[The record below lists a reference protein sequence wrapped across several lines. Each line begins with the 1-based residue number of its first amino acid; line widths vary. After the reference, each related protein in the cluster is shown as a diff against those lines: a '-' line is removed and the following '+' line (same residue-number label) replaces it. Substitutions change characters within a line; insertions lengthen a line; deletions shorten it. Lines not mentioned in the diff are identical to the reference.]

1 MNILIVLTSHDTLG
15 DTDHKTGV
23 WLEEF
28 AAPYYTFLDAGAE
41 VVLASPRGGRPPIDP
56 RSLADEVQ
64 TDATRKFADDSD
76 AQWQFDQ
83 SVRLTEVYAEDFD
96 ALFFPGGHGPLWD
109 LANDPQSIGLI
120 NAFIAAGKPVAA
132 VCHGPCAFLKARTPD
147 GDPLVEDKKVTGFT
161 NSEEAAIELTEVVPF
176 SLEDELTRLG
186 GNFVRTEDWGE
197 LAVEDKGLVTGQN
210 PASSV
215 AVAQKLLALL

>member
-132 VCHGPCAFLKARTPD
+132 VCHGPCVFLKARTPD